1 MNDSNT
7 YPGMR
12 RGTRCTLWLVLLLV
26 WLLVPAVASA
36 SADLRRGP
44 LKVSENKRFLVHAD
58 GTPFFWLGDTAW
70 ELFHRLNRDEA
81 DRYLENRSAK
91 GYTVIQAVALA
102 EVDGHR
108 DRNPYGHLPLVDLD
122 PARPAVKD
130 GPDNDY
136 WDHVDYI
143 VDKANV
149 LGLYIGFLPTWG
161 RYWHDGVKDG
171 KPLFT
176 VQNAETYGRW
186 LGQRYRDKHLIWILG
201 GDRTVDNDEQKEII
215 RAMARGLAA
224 GDGGRHLMTFH
235 PRGGGGSSDYFHND
249 DWLDFNMRQNGHNVK
264 FNEGYQNTRTDY
276 DRTPIKPILDGE
288 PIYEDHPVSF
298 RARDL
303 GHSISSDV
311 RRPLYWNLFTGAF
324 GHTYGHHS
332 VWQMWQPGRGL
343 INNPLMPWYEA
354 IDQPGAGQMQYGR
367 WLIESRPFLTR
378 VPDDSIL
385 VAHRPDGRSSEA
397 GRRTIVQTKKTHV
410 VYTRDEAGRATL
422 YVNGA
427 VVKTGTVGGDLSNWD
442 DGFRLALGNELTED
456 RPWLGELH
464 RVALY
469 ARALTSSEIAE
480 TPAAPT
486 VLYEF
491 REGTGRVVRDTS
503 GAGTPLDLQVKDAST
518 VQWLAGGG
526 LRITKPA
533 LIASSGPATKLIE
546 AVKRSKALTIE
557 AWIKPE
563 NATQAGPARIVTVSR
578 DSGGRD
584 FTLGQNGG
592 AYEVRFRTT
601 ATSPNGE
608 PSLATSGADDGPTVP
623 TAVPGAGRYR
633 LVATRD
639 TDRTYAMI
647 YAPAGRTFSVWMDA
661 IAGPE
666 VKAWWYN
673 PRNGTAKA
681 IGTFANTG
689 ARQFT
694 PPDPGEMLDWVLVL
708 DDATKNYPAPGS
720 RK

>member
-1 MNDSNT
+1 MSDSNT

-108 DRNPYGHLPLVDLD
+108 APNPYGHLPLVDLD

-143 VDKANV
+143 VDKANA

-215 RAMARGLAA
+215 RAMARGLSA

-480 TPAAPT
+480 TPAAAT

-578 DSGGRD
+578 DSGGRN

-639 TDRTYAMI
+639 ADRTYAMV
-647 YAPAGRTFSVWMDA
+647 YTPAGRPFSVWMDA